1 MAEPGLER
9 LHPLSVLFGI
19 ASAAMRL
26 LVPGLIVVLFRPGGQ
41 ADLWLM
47 VLFLPS
53 VVAGLVKYATYG
65 YRMDA
70 DELVIREGIVT
81 RNERHIPYGRIQNI
95 DLVQNPL
102 QRVLGVAEVR
112 IETASGDK
120 PEAVMRVLSLAAVD
134 ELRRH
139 VFRTREPGATLA
151 ASADAPGAIPVSEPP
166 RVLVRTSFGDLVLV
180 GLSSGRGL
188 AVVAAALG
196 LLWQLDLIGDIDQ
209 RWIEKQ
215 LRGVHFEL
223 PGPLVALVLAIAV
236 AAVAIVLLSALSIV
250 WAVVRYWGFTL
261 VARGDDLRIE
271 YGLLT
276 RVTATIPR
284 RRIQLLSLARGPL
297 ARASSRVAVR
307 VETAGQH
314 EEEGRAADR
323 LWLAPLLPLAELP
336 ALLGAV
342 LPEVELGALEWRGL
356 ARGATARLARKG
368 LIVAAL
374 VTALATAAFGPYALA
389 LLPLLAAWVLLHA
402 RLWVKHAG
410 WALGGEACA
419 FRSGVVTRRTSV
431 VRYEKIQ
438 ALSLSESPFDRRRG
452 MASLQVDTA
461 GAGRAGHGM
470 DLRYLDAPAATAALE
485 HLAHQARAR
494 PFHW

>member
-1 MAEPGLER
+1 MAETGLER
-9 LHPLSVLFGI
+9 LHPLSVLFGV

-41 ADLWLM
+41 TDLLLM
-47 VLFLPS
+47 ILFLPA
-53 VVAGLVKYATYG
+53 VVAAVVKYATYG
-65 YRMDA
+65 YRLDA
-70 DELVIREGIVT
+70 DELVVREGIVT

-134 ELRRH
+134 ELRRR
-139 VFRTREPGATLA
+139 VFRTREPA
-151 ASADAPGAIPVSEPP
+151 AAPAGETAAVAQGEPP
-166 RVLVRTSFGDLVLV
+166 RVLVRTSLLDLVLV

-188 AVVAAALG
+188 AVVAAVLG
-196 LLWQLDLIGDIDQ
+196 LLWQFDVVGDIDQ

-223 PGPLVALVLAIAV
+223 PGPFVALVF
-236 AAVAIVLLSALSIV
+236 AAVAGVAAILLLSLLSIL

-261 VARGDDLRIE
+261 VARGADLRIE

-284 RRIQLLSLARGPL
+284 HRIQLLSLARGPL
-297 ARASSRVAVR
+297 ARASGRVAVR

-323 LWLAPLLPLAELP
+323 LWLAPLLPLSDLP

-342 LPEVELGALEWRGL
+342 LPEVDLGAFEWRGL
-356 ARGATARLARKG
+356 APGATARITKKG
-368 LIVAAL
+368 LVVAGI
-374 VTALATAAFGPYALA
+374 VTALAVAGLGRYALV

-402 RLWVKHAG
+402 RLWVRHAG
-410 WALGGEACA
+410 WALGAEACA
-419 FRSGVVTRRTSV
+419 WRSGWWTRRTSV
-431 VRYEKIQ
+431 VRFEKIQ
-438 ALSLSESPFDRRRG
+438 VLSLTRSPFDRRRG
-452 MASLQVDTA
+452 MASLHLDTA
-461 GAGRAGHGM
+461 GAGRVGHGM
-470 DLRYLDAPAATAALE
+470 DLHYLDDAGATAALE
-485 HLAHQARAR
+485 HLARETRSR
-494 PFHW
+494 PFRW